1 MRFFNV
7 VEFFDNG
14 KIIRETRDVDIF
26 IVVRYFY
33 YYVGWV

>member
-14 KIIRETRDVDIF
+14 KIIREIRDVDIF